1 MESREKPMQNDC
13 NDIHDKAR
21 LKRNFRGKSM
31 LNNCNDIH
39 DKARLKS
46 NCREKSWKVD
56 AEIIATTYT
65 TEHDLKAIVVK
76 SRCLY

>member
-1 MESREKPMQNDC
+1 MIATTYTTEHDLKAAVVESREKPMQND
-13 NDIHDKAR
+13 
-21 LKRNFRGKSM
+21 
-31 LNNCNDIH
+31 CNDIH

-65 TEHDLKAIVVK
+65 TEHDLKAIVVE